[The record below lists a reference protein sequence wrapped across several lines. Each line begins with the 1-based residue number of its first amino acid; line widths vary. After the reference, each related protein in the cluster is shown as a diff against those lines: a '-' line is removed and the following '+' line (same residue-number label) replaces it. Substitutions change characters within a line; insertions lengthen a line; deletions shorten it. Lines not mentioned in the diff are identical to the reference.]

1 MSFDSRRQLTG
12 AEAQGAMEILLD
24 KRAVRQIRQS
34 ATDAIEDGD
43 TETLREDVMDAF
55 SEEQIEEIERRIDG
69 GDFFDFIG
77 DALEEWDGDD
87 IDELFELLESHLTDV
102 GIELKYEQPEA
113 DEEEE
118 EEDDEEFSADEDDDI
133 SGDPLE
139 LEEEPEGEEEI

>member
-1 MSFDSRRQLTG
+1 
-12 AEAQGAMEILLD
+12 MEILLD

-34 ATDAIEDGD
+34 GADAIEDGD

-87 IDELFELLESHLTDV
+87 VDELFELLESHLTDV
-102 GIELKYEQPEA
+102 GIELKYEPPEA
-113 DEEEE
+113 EEEEEEEE
-118 EEDDEEFSADEDDDI
+118 EEDDEFTAEEGEDDV
-133 SGDPLE
+133 GDGLE
-139 LEEEPEGEEEI
+139 VEEEVEGEEEV

>member
-12 AEAQGAMEILLD
+12 AEAQPVMEILLD

-34 ATDAIEDGD
+34 GTDAIEDGD

-118 EEDDEEFSADEDDDI
+118 EEDDEEFSGDDDEDM
-133 SGDPLE
+133 GDPLE
-139 LEEEPEGEEEI
+139 LEEEPEGEEDI

>member
-1 MSFDSRRQLTG
+1 
-12 AEAQGAMEILLD
+12 MEILLD

-69 GDFFDFIG
+69 GDFYDFIG

-87 IDELFELLESHLTDV
+87 VDELFELLESHLSDV
-102 GIELKYEQPEA
+102 GIEVKYDPPGEA
-113 DEEEE
+113 ADAEEPEEE
-118 EEDDEEFSADEDDDI
+118 EEDSDAEEEEFTAEGEEDDL
-133 SGDPLE
+133 GDPLE
-139 LEEEPEGEEEI
+139 LEEEPESEEEI

>member
-1 MSFDSRRQLTG
+1 
-12 AEAQGAMEILLD
+12 MEILLD

-34 ATDAIEDGD
+34 GVDAIEDGD

-87 IDELFELLESHLTDV
+87 VDELFELLESHLTDV
-102 GIELKYEQPEA
+102 GIELKYEPPEA
-113 DEEEE
+113 EEEEEE
-118 EEDDEEFSADEDDDI
+118 EEDDEDFSAEEGEDEV
-133 SGDPLE
+133 GEGL
-139 LEEEPEGEEEI
+139 EGEEEVEGEEDV

>member
-1 MSFDSRRQLTG
+1 
-12 AEAQGAMEILLD
+12 MEILLD

-34 ATDAIEDGD
+34 GTDAIEDGD

-87 IDELFELLESHLTDV
+87 VDELFELLESHLTDV
-102 GIELKYEQPEA
+102 GIELKYEPPEA
-113 DEEEE
+113 EEEEEEE
-118 EEDDEEFSADEDDDI
+118 EEDDEDFTADEGEDAD
-133 SGDPLE
+133 GDPLE
-139 LEEEPEGEEEI
+139 LEEEPETEEEV

>member
-1 MSFDSRRQLTG
+1 
-12 AEAQGAMEILLD
+12 MEILLD

-69 GDFFDFIG
+69 GDFYDFIG

-87 IDELFELLESHLTDV
+87 ADELFELLESHLVDV
-102 GIELKYEQPEA
+102 GIELKTEPA
-113 DEEEE
+113 PVEEEE
-118 EEDDEEFSADEDDDI
+118 EEEEEFPTEDEEEI
-133 SGDPLE
+133 GDPLE
-139 LEEEPEGEEEI
+139 LDEDSEEEEL

>member
-1 MSFDSRRQLTG
+1 
-12 AEAQGAMEILLD
+12 MEILLD

>member
-1 MSFDSRRQLTG
+1 
-12 AEAQGAMEILLD
+12 MEILLD

-34 ATDAIEDGD
+34 GTDAIEDGD

-118 EEDDEEFSADEDDDI
+118 EEDDEEFSGEDDDDI
-133 SGDPLE
+133 GDPLE
-139 LEEEPEGEEEI
+139 LEEEPEGEEDI